1 MFPYFLGGTQPK
13 ETKAIEVKGPEHS
26 RFPSSRLHRAPG
38 GRSGLSCKYLHVTK
52 KYLYAADFR
61 YILPLSWTK
70 TSPIETIATYQVHL
84 AREMQY
90 PVLTPAW
97 GTRGRS
103 GLGCNYYPTTK
114 KYVYVTRVW

>member
-52 KYLYAADFR
+52 KYLYAADFDIFFHFLGR
-61 YILPLSWTK
+61 T
-70 TSPIETIATYQVHL
+70 HL
-84 AREMQY
+84 Q
-90 PVLTPAW
+90 
-97 GTRGRS
+97 S
-103 GLGCNYYPTTK
+103 K
-114 KYVYVTRVW
+114 Q